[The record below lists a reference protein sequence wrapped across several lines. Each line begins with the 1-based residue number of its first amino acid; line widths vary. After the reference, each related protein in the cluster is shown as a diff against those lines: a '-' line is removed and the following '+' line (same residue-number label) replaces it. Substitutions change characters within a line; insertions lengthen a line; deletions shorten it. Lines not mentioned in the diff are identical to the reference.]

1 MNKFLFLFLISSF
14 LSSCT
19 YTYPVAVID
28 NKGKIMRG
36 TSTASFEGGSF
47 LVSDGNLKCTGT
59 YDPYTSSITISGVVH
74 CSDGRKGIFS
84 ATRNNRLNAGY
95 GRVRLNDGS
104 EADFIFGENAAS
116 F

>member
-1 MNKFLFLFLISSF
+1 MNKYILFFIVSFFLT
-14 LSSCT
+14 SCT

-28 NKGKIMRG
+28 NNGKIMRG
-36 TSTASFEGGSF
+36 TSTASFEGGYF
-47 LVSDGNLKCTGT
+47 LVSDGNVKCTGT
-59 YDPYTSSITISGVVH
+59 YDPYTSSLTISGVVH

-84 ATRNNRLNAGY
+84 ATRNNRLNAGS
-95 GRVRLNDGS
+95 GRVRLNDGT